1 MLIFFS
7 LLLKHII
14 LVLREGR
21 GGLKREAASLM
32 IFDLNYTAT
41 LGIKLWSL
49 SGLFD
54 TAVVNKYVLFTNITR
69 R

>member
-1 MLIFFS
+1 
-7 LLLKHII
+7 
-14 LVLREGR
+14 
-21 GGLKREAASLM
+21 M

>member
-1 MLIFFS
+1 
-7 LLLKHII
+7 
-14 LVLREGR
+14 
-21 GGLKREAASLM
+21 M

-54 TAVVNKYVLFTNITR
+54 TAVVNNYVLFTNITR